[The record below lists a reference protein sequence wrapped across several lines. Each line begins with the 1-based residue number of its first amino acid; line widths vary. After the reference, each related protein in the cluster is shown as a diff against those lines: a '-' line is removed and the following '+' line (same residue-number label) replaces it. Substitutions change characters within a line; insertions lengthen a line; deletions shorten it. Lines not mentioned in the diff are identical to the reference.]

1 MGQKLPTEGVSN
13 VELNTSDSIKKIIN
27 DSGYSVD
34 EFVELLHTD
43 RVLNDNEKTV
53 VDNIRNEIGVPDV
66 GIKMKKQSHK
76 VIYISIYMMKNIQ
89 A

>member
-13 VELNTSDSIKKIIN
+13 AELNTSDSIKKIIN

-34 EFVELLHTD
+34 EFVELLHPD

-53 VDNIRNEIGVPDV
+53 VDKIRNEIGVPDV

>member
-1 MGQKLPTEGVSN
+1 MRMGQKLPTEGVSN

-34 EFVELLHTD
+34 EFVELLHPD

-53 VDNIRNEIGVPDV
+53 VDKIRNEIGVPDV
-66 GIKMKKQSHK
+66 GTKMAK
-76 VIYISIYMMKNIQ
+76 IIP
-89 A
+89 